1 LQKYDFFLYLC
12 KILFENFMAQE
23 KQRTLKAPVTITG
36 VGLHSG
42 QEVTMKILPAPTNH
56 WYKFKRVDLENSKLI
71 DAVAE
76 NVVDTSRGTTLQS
89 GDAKVSTVE
98 HVLAS
103 LFAMEIDNALIE
115 VDNVE
120 MPILDGSARAI
131 VEAIAKVG
139 TVEQE
144 DNRKYYEVPKHL
156 AYVDKP
162 SKVEEMVVSSS
173 GTKYTVLIDY
183 EMDVLPLQ
191 LASLHDLSKFETEV
205 APCRTFVFLHE
216 LEHLVKNNLVKGGDF
231 DNAIVFVERNIPTEE
246 YDRLAKFFNKPDVKV
261 IEELGILNN
270 VDSRFTNEPA
280 RHKLLDLIGDMAL
293 VGARMKGHVIAHRPG
308 HRANVE
314 FAKVIRQKML
324 EEIANKD
331 VPKIDLNAE
340 PLFDINDIKAKL
352 PHRPPF
358 LLVDKIMEMSESH
371 IIGTKNVT
379 MNEDFFRGHFP
390 EEPVMPGVLQV
401 EAMAQCGGILALS
414 SVPDPENYSTYFM
427 KIDNVKFRQK
437 VVPGDTL
444 VFKLELLTP
453 IRRGLVNMKGTAF
466 VGNSVTCEAEMLA
479 QLAKNPPKTE

>member
-1 LQKYDFFLYLC
+1 
-12 KILFENFMAQE
+12 MAQE

-42 QEVTMKILPAPTNH
+42 QKVTLNILPAPTNH

-71 DAVAE
+71 AAVAE
-76 NVVDTSRGTTLQS
+76 NVVDTSRGTTLQV
-89 GDAKVSTVE
+89 GEATVSTVE

-103 LFAMEIDNALIE
+103 LFAMDIDNALIE

-120 MPILDGSARAI
+120 MPILDGSALHI
-131 VEAIAKVG
+131 VKAIAEVG

-144 DNRKYYEVPKHL
+144 DDRVYYEVPKHL
-156 AYVDKP
+156 AYVDKA

-191 LASLHDLSKFETEV
+191 LASLHDLKHFETEV

-216 LEHLVKNNLVKGGDF
+216 LEQLVKHNLVKGGDF
-231 DNAIVFVERNIPTEE
+231 DNAIVFVEKTIGAEE
-246 YDRLAKFFNKPDVKV
+246 HARLAKFFNKPNLAIV
-261 IEELGILNN
+261 EELGILNN
-270 VDSRFTNEPA
+270 LELRFRNEPA
-280 RHKLLDLIGDMAL
+280 RHKLLDLIGDMTL

-308 HRANVE
+308 HRVNVE
-314 FAKVIRQKML
+314 FAKVIRQRML
-324 EEIANKD
+324 EEIATKD
-331 VPKIDLNAE
+331 VPKIDLNAT
-340 PLFDINDIKAKL
+340 PLFDIEQIKLKL

-358 LLVDKIMEMSESH
+358 LLVDKVMEMSESH
-371 IIGTKNVT
+371 VIGVKNVT
-379 MNEDFFRGHFP
+379 MNEEFFRGHFP

-414 SVPDPENYSTYFM
+414 SVPDPENYLTYFM

-444 VFKLELLTP
+444 VFKLELLSP
-453 IRRGLVNMKGTAF
+453 IRRGLVNMKGTAY
-466 VGNSVTCEAEMLA
+466 VGNNISCEAEMLA
-479 QLAKNPPKTE
+479 QLAKKS

>member
-1 LQKYDFFLYLC
+1 
-12 KILFENFMAQE
+12 MAQE

-42 QEVTMKILPAPTNH
+42 QNVTINILPAPTNH
-56 WYKFKRVDLENSKLI
+56 WYKFKRTDLENSKLI

-76 NVVDTSRGTTLQS
+76 NVVDTSRGTTLQN

-103 LFAMEIDNALIE
+103 LFAMDIDNALIE
-115 VDNVE
+115 VDSVE
-120 MPILDGSARAI
+120 MPILDGSAQAI

-139 TVEQE
+139 SVEQDE
-144 DNRKYYEVPKHL
+144 NRKYYEVPKHL

-191 LASLHDLSKFETEV
+191 LASLHDLTKFATEV

-216 LEHLVKNNLVKGGDF
+216 LEHLVKNNLVKGGDL
-231 DNAIVFVERNIPTEE
+231 DNAIVFVEKSIPSEE
-246 YDRLAKFFNKPDVKV
+246 FNRLAKFFNKPNVKV

-270 VDSRFTNEPA
+270 IELRFKNEAA
-280 RHKLLDLIGDMAL
+280 RHKLLDLIGDMTL

-308 HRANVE
+308 HRSNVE
-314 FAKVIRQKML
+314 FAKVIRQRML

-331 VPKIDLNAE
+331 VPKIDVNAE
-340 PLFDINDIKAKL
+340 PLLDINDIQKKL

-358 LLVDKIMEMSESH
+358 LLVDKIMEMSETH
-371 IIGTKNVT
+371 VVGVKNVT

-390 EEPVMPGVLQV
+390 GEPVMPGVLQI

-414 SVPDPENYSTYFM
+414 NVPDPENYLTYFM

-444 VFKLELLTP
+444 VFKLELLSP

-466 VGNSVTCEAEMLA
+466 VGNNITCEAEMLA
-479 QLAKNPPKTE
+479 QLAKNTPKTK

>member
-1 LQKYDFFLYLC
+1 
-12 KILFENFMAQE
+12 MVQE

-42 QEVTMKILPAPTNH
+42 QKVTMNILPAPTNH
-56 WYKFKRVDLENSKLI
+56 WYKFKRTDLEGSKLI
-71 DAVAE
+71 PAVAE
-76 NVVDTSRGTTLQS
+76 NVSDTSRGTTLQV
-89 GDAKVSTVE
+89 GDAAVSTVE

-103 LFAMEIDNALIE
+103 LFAMGIDNALIE

-120 MPILDGSARAI
+120 MPISDGSALEFVKAI
-131 VEAIAKVG
+131 SAVG

-144 DNRKYYEVPKHL
+144 DDRVYYEVPKHL
-156 AYVDKP
+156 AYVEKS

-191 LASLHDLSKFETEV
+191 LASLHDLSQFETEI

-216 LEHLVKNNLVKGGDF
+216 LEQLIKHNLVKGGDLN
-231 DNAIVFVERNIPTEE
+231 NAIVFVEKTISPEE
-246 YDRLAKFFNKPDVKV
+246 HERLVKFFNKPDISVV
-261 IEELGILNN
+261 EDLGILNN
-270 VDSRFTNEPA
+270 LELRFKNEPA
-280 RHKLLDLIGDMAL
+280 RHKLLDLIGDMTL

-308 HRANVE
+308 HRVNVE
-314 FAKVIRQKML
+314 FAKIIRQRML
-324 EEIANKD
+324 EENATKD
-331 VPKIDLNAE
+331 VPKIDLNAA
-340 PLFDINDIKAKL
+340 PLFDIEQIKQKL

-358 LLVDKIMEMSESH
+358 LLVDRVMEMSETH
-371 IIGTKNVT
+371 VIGVKNVT

-390 EEPVMPGVLQV
+390 GDPVMPGVLQV

-453 IRRGLVNMKGTAF
+453 IRRGLVNMKGTAY
-466 VGNSVTCEAEMLA
+466 VGNNISCEAEMLA
-479 QLAKNPPKTE
+479 QLAKHT

>member
-1 LQKYDFFLYLC
+1 
-12 KILFENFMAQE
+12 MAQE
-23 KQRTLKAPVTITG
+23 KQRTLKTPVTITG

-42 QEVTMKILPAPTNH
+42 QKVTMKILPAPANH
-56 WYKFKRVDLENSKLI
+56 WYKFKRVDLENSKPI
-71 DAVAE
+71 AAVAE
-76 NVVDTSRGTTLQS
+76 NVVDTSRGTTLQV
-89 GDAKVSTVE
+89 GDAKVCTVE
-98 HVLAS
+98 HTLAS
-103 LFAMEIDNALIE
+103 LFAMGIDNALIE

-120 MPILDGSARAI
+120 MPILDGSALA
-131 VEAIAKVG
+131 VVKAIAEVG

-144 DNRKYYEVPKHL
+144 ENRVYYEVPKHL
-156 AYVDKP
+156 AYVDKAT
-162 SKVEEMVVSSS
+162 KVEEMVVSSS

-191 LASLHDLSKFETEV
+191 LASLHDLKHFEAEV

-216 LEHLVKNNLVKGGDF
+216 LEQLVKHNLVKGGDL
-231 DNAIVFVERNIPTEE
+231 DNAIVFVEKTISPEGHE
-246 YDRLAKFFNKPDVKV
+246 RLIKFFNKPDIKV
-261 IEELGILNN
+261 IEDLGILNN
-270 VDSRFTNEPA
+270 VELRFKNEPA
-280 RHKLLDLIGDMAL
+280 RHKLLDLIGDMTL

-331 VPKIDLNAE
+331 VPKISLNAE
-340 PLFDINDIKAKL
+340 PLYDINQIKQKL

-371 IIGTKNVT
+371 IIGVKNVT
-379 MNEDFFRGHFP
+379 MNEEFFRGHFP
-390 EEPVMPGVLQV
+390 DEPVMPGVLQV

-427 KIDNVKFRQK
+427 KIDNVKFRKK

-466 VGNSVTCEAEMLA
+466 VGNNITCEAEMLA
-479 QLAKNPPKTE
+479 QLAKNPPKTN

>member
-1 LQKYDFFLYLC
+1 
-12 KILFENFMAQE
+12 MVQE

-42 QEVTMKILPAPTNH
+42 QKVTMNILPAPTNH
-56 WYKFKRVDLENSKLI
+56 WYKFKRTDLENSKLI
-71 DAVAE
+71 PALAE
-76 NVVDTSRGTTLQS
+76 NVVDTSRGTTLQV
-89 GDAKVSTVE
+89 GEAAVSTVE

-103 LFAMEIDNALIE
+103 LFAMGVDNALIE

-120 MPILDGSARAI
+120 MPISDGSALEFVKAI
-131 VEAIAKVG
+131 SSVG

-144 DNRKYYEVPKHL
+144 NDRVYYEVPKHL
-156 AYVDKP
+156 AYVDKA

-191 LASLHDLSKFETEV
+191 LASLHDLAQFETEV

-216 LEHLVKNNLVKGGDF
+216 LEQLVKHNLVKGGDLN
-231 DNAIVFVERNIPTEE
+231 NAIVFVEKTISAEE
-246 YDRLAKFFNKPDVKV
+246 HGRLAKFFNKPDIGV

-270 VDSRFTNEPA
+270 LKLHFKNEPA
-280 RHKLLDLIGDMAL
+280 RHKLLDLIGDMTL

-308 HRANVE
+308 HRVNVE
-314 FAKVIRQKML
+314 FAKIIRQKML
-324 EEIANKD
+324 EEIATKD
-331 VPKIDLNAE
+331 VPKIDLNAT
-340 PLFDINDIKAKL
+340 PLFDIEQIKQKL

-358 LLVDKIMEMSESH
+358 LLVDKVMEMSETH
-371 IIGTKNVT
+371 VVGVKNVT

-390 EEPVMPGVLQV
+390 GDPVMPGVLQV

-444 VFKLELLTP
+444 VFKLELLSP
-453 IRRGLVNMKGTAF
+453 IRRGLVNMKGTAY
-466 VGNSVTCEAEMLA
+466 VGNNISCEAEMLA
-479 QLAKNPPKTE
+479 QLAKNT

>member
-1 LQKYDFFLYLC
+1 
-12 KILFENFMAQE
+12 MAQE

-42 QEVTMKILPAPTNH
+42 QKVTMNILPAPTNH
-56 WYKFKRVDLENSKLI
+56 WYKFKRTDLEGSKLI
-71 DAVAE
+71 PAVAE
-76 NVVDTSRGTTLQS
+76 NVVDTSRGTTLQV
-89 GDAKVSTVE
+89 GEAAVSTVE

-103 LFAMEIDNALIE
+103 LFAMGIDNALIE

-120 MPILDGSARAI
+120 MPISDGSALEFVKAI
-131 VEAIAKVG
+131 SAVG

-144 DNRKYYEVPKHL
+144 DDRVYYEVPKHL
-156 AYVDKP
+156 AYVDKA

-191 LASLHDLSKFETEV
+191 LASLHDLAQFETEV

-216 LEHLVKNNLVKGGDF
+216 LEQLVKHNLVKGGDL
-231 DNAIVFVERNIPTEE
+231 DNAIVFVEKTISEE
-246 YDRLAKFFNKPDVKV
+246 EHKRLAEFFNKPDIAIV
-261 IEELGILNN
+261 EDLGILNN
-270 VDSRFTNEPA
+270 LELRFKNEPA
-280 RHKLLDLIGDMAL
+280 RHKLLDLIGDMTL

-308 HRANVE
+308 HRVNVE
-314 FAKVIRQKML
+314 FAKIIRQKML
-324 EEIANKD
+324 EEIATKN
-331 VPKIDLNAE
+331 VPKIDLNAA
-340 PLFDINDIKAKL
+340 PLFDIEQIKQKL

-358 LLVDKIMEMSESH
+358 LLVDKVMEMSETH
-371 IIGTKNVT
+371 VVGVKNVT

-390 EEPVMPGVLQV
+390 GDPVMPGVLQV

-414 SVPDPENYSTYFM
+414 SVEDPENYSTYFM

-444 VFKLELLTP
+444 VFKLELLSP
-453 IRRGLVNMKGTAF
+453 IRRGLVNMKGTAY
-466 VGNSVTCEAEMLA
+466 VGNNISCEAEMLA
-479 QLAKNPPKTE
+479 QLAKNT